1 MKYPE
6 DKILKVDEARELL
19 EQEFRNRILEKFP
32 DIEPVLF
39 INLVEAFLRG
49 YNKGVAVMNN
59 IYNPDLKLCVF
70 DEDLVIKLKC

>member
-32 DIEPVLF
+32 DIEPVPF
-39 INLVEAFLRG
+39 ISLVEAFLRG

-59 IYNPDLKLCVF
+59 IYNPDFKLCVF
-70 DEDLVIKLKC
+70 DENGL

>member
-6 DKILKVDEARELL
+6 DKILKVDEARKLL

-32 DIEPVLF
+32 DIEPVPF

-59 IYNPDLKLCVF
+59 IYNPDFKLYVF
-70 DEDLVIKLKC
+70 DEDGL

>member
-6 DKILKVDEARELL
+6 DKILKVDEARKLL

-32 DIEPVLF
+32 DIEPVPF

-59 IYNPDLKLCVF
+59 IYNPDFKVCVF
-70 DEDLVIKLKC
+70 DEDGL

>member
-6 DKILKVDEARELL
+6 DRILKVDEARKLL

-32 DIEPVLF
+32 DIEPILF

-59 IYNPDLKLCVF
+59 IYNPDFKVCVF
-70 DEDLVIKLKC
+70 DEDGL